1 VRSDGDYRQGQTNLD
16 RKDLI
21 MQLFGK
27 QAAKP
32 SSKSRGGESRH
43 ETITSQPKVRSGRE
57 RLVNFG
63 EQIEAAEH
71 VIGELTEHVARLR
84 AVVVEAQESHRALQE
99 CIAAD
104 GGVELAKFSSGQ
116 CKEDDPISQLV
127 KRERTSAAASAAAS
141 AGIPHA
147 ESLLAAAKQQLV
159 SLTEQQHSEVM
170 RVIEL
175 MADDDARS
183 YQAAFDKCCL
193 WHDKMAGY
201 AQATEGNIGDTRL
214 IIDVLKV
221 PRYALPSMGDSLA
234 DPFLRHH
241 SSPHV
246 IDQSAKRWLDIKAA
260 LEANPNCDLAAL
272 EIRNQ

>member
-1 VRSDGDYRQGQTNLD
+1 
-16 RKDLI
+16 
-21 MQLFGK
+21 MQLFSK
-27 QAAKP
+27 EAKP
-32 SSKSRGGESRH
+32 SKSRGNDIPV
-43 ETITSQPKVRSGRE
+43 TTSPQTKPPRQGRE

-63 EQIEAAEH
+63 VQLDAARH
-71 VIGELTEHVARLR
+71 VIGELTEHVARLK

-127 KRERTSAAASAAAS
+127 KRERTSAAASAAAA

-147 ESLLAAAKQQLV
+147 ESLLAAAQAQLV
-159 SLTEQQHSEVM
+159 SLREQQHAEVM

-246 IDQSAKRWLDIKAA
+246 IDQSAKRWLDIKAR
-260 LEANPNCDLAAL
+260 LEANPNADVGCEMIKETTAPPATV
-272 EIRNQ
+272 